1 MPWISVRYHPASFFS
16 LRPAH
21 ATASGGKT
29 LLSPT
34 AFALKMALLS
44 ASIQTAGVAEGERRF
59 PAIRDLRIALRLP
72 PSITVLKSFAKI
84 RRPAE
89 FKDAATRDEKT
100 QTLSELR
107 QFPFQ
112 STIAYRE
119 FVQLGDPTL
128 GMEACEVE
136 VACAAPDARGGDDVT
151 GLAPDW
157 LGQALLAI
165 NYLGKRGGFWQ
176 PVALPMVYD
185 ELPVGTGFTEITRD
199 SVTFDMRGTLQML
212 DDCAPRLTYAQADI
226 YSDKRIAPGKDRV
239 FRHVTLPYR
248 LSRSSRGYSRYE
260 RVEVGD

>member
-59 PAIRDLRIALRLP
+59 TTIRDLRIALRLP
-72 PSITVLKSFAKI
+72 PNITVLKSFAKI

-89 FKDAATRDEKT
+89 FKDAATREEKI
-100 QTLSELR
+100 QTLSAVR
-107 QFPFQ
+107 QYPFQ

-119 FVQLGDPTL
+119 FVQLGDPAL

-136 VACAAPDARGGDDVT
+136 VACATPDAAGRDEAT
-151 GLAPDW
+151 GAVPDW

-176 PVALPMVYD
+176 PLALPRAYD
-185 ELPVGTGFTEITRD
+185 DLPAGSGFTQITRD

-212 DDCAPRLTYAQADI
+212 DDCAPRLTYEQADI
-226 YSDKRIAPGKDRV
+226 YSDKRIAIGKDRL
-239 FRHVTLPYR
+239 FRHVMLPYR
-248 LSRSSRGYSRYE
+248 LTRSSRGYSRYE
-260 RVEVGD
+260 RIAVGE